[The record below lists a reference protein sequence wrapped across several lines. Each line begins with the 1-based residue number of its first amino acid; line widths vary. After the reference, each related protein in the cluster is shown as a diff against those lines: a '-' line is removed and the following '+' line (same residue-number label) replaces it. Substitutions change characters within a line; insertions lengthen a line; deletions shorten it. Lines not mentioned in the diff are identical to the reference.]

1 MSAVHKDFS
10 DLYRKALAERDP
22 YHKRLLL
29 HLVKEAL
36 EEWEKQ
42 SRSAYEQ
49 AASESEAMARIA
61 GLGVNGRRA

>member
-10 DLYRKALAERDP
+10 DLYRKALAERDS

-29 HLVKEAL
+29 HLVNEAL

-42 SRSAYEQ
+42 SRSAFEQ
-49 AASESEAMARIA
+49 GVSESEARARIA
-61 GLGVNGRRA
+61 VLGANGRGA